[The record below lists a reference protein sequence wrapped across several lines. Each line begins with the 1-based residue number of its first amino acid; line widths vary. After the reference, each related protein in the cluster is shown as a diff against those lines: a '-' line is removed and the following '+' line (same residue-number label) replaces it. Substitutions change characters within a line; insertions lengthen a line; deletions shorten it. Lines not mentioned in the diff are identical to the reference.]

1 MKQAASDSIT
11 VRKTSQ
17 GKVDEIKEVLGTT
30 LNGYL
35 KLNKLLTQSAAL
47 ELVLEVTVRFIV
59 LRFLSE
65 TGG

>member
-1 MKQAASDSIT
+1 M
-11 VRKTSQ
+11 
-17 GKVDEIKEVLGTT
+17 DEIKEVLGTT

-59 LRFLSE
+59 LRFSSE

>member
-1 MKQAASDSIT
+1 MKQAALDSIT

-35 KLNKLLTQSAAL
+35 KLNKLRKQATK
-47 ELVLEVTVRFIV
+47 
-59 LRFLSE
+59 
-65 TGG
+65 GGGA

>member
-17 GKVDEIKEVLGTT
+17 GKVDEIKEVFGTT

-35 KLNKLLTQSAAL
+35 KLNPLLPLLAAFT
-47 ELVLEVTVRFIV
+47 LVLEVTRRLIV
-59 LRFLSE
+59 
-65 TGG
+65 